1 MYPIMVPTHRS
12 WPDSQEANVRILYV
26 GRDEGLLVALRRV
39 LRKPQYLIVS
49 CMDRGSA
56 ILFLRGDPKYDL
68 LLFDFELLGVKA
80 LEMARLAQSL
90 PHRQRTPII
99 ITTANGMTGNL
110 GKRARR
116 AGVKECLTKTGEV
129 VELSQAIMRLLER
142 SPRDS

>member
-1 MYPIMVPTHRS
+1 MVPTHRS

-39 LRKPQYLIVS
+39 LREPQYLIVS

-68 LLFDFELLGVKA
+68 LLFDFELLCNKG
-80 LEMARLAQSL
+80 LEIVRLAQSL

-99 ITTANGMTGNL
+99 ITTAKGMTGNL
-110 GKRARR
+110 EKRARR
-116 AGVKECLTKTGEV
+116 AGVKECLVKTGEV
-129 VELSQAIMRLLER
+129 VELSQAIMRFLER
-142 SPRDS
+142 SHRDS

>member
-1 MYPIMVPTHRS
+1 MMPTHRS
-12 WPDSQEANVRILYV
+12 WPDSQKANFRILYV
-26 GRDEGLLVALRRV
+26 GSDEGLLVALRKS

-68 LLFDFELLGVKA
+68 LLFDFELLGMKT
-80 LEMARLAQSL
+80 LEMARLAQAL

-99 ITTANGMTGNL
+99 ITTANGLTGNL
-110 GKRARR
+110 EKRARR
-116 AGVKECLTKTGEV
+116 AGVKECLIKTAGV

-142 SPRDS
+142 SHGDS